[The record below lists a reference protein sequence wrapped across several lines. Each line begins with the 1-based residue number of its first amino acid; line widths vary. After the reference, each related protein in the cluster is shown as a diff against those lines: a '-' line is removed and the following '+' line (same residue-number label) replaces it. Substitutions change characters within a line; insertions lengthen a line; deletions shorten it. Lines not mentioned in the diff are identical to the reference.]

1 MAADPYKSR
10 LFNLLNRR
18 SLRLKDSLGR
28 VSRRAQNTIAL
39 AVQIVLYPLYLLV
52 QSARTAANQL
62 GNRIQQ
68 QFLPTAANP
77 TGEIEQF
84 LTSLADQETP
94 FIGIATNLEDQS
106 LVFVTTDL
114 QTVAI
119 ADNHQQKQ
127 INKQITT
134 ALANYAVAKRKIK
147 QLNRQYPPLL
157 PNFVNNSQNVL
168 PPIRWFWQLLRWE
181 QQGQV
186 AIAIDL
192 FQESH
197 LVATSPQLPLENLL
211 LNPQPILEVID
222 AKLANFEAKFLVLS
236 PEVPRNLIP
245 NPVNSGELVS
255 DTGTLDKNN
264 SYLWRIY
271 WFIYAAIE
279 HFWHQ
284 ETANLEYSLDAP
296 ALAGSSDLTVRNNLL
311 QAFRQRLQDWLE
323 KQTQED
329 PFTIGKLIQAAID
342 HFFAATP
349 SPLLATDSDQPWL
362 EVDDIFAISP
372 QPEEKPILNPG
383 ATVPTSL
390 GNSTKRK
397 FSQESKPKS
406 LQKITRATGKII
418 RPESLSETKLNP
430 DHARE
435 IIAPIK
441 NNPEEWLETEATPAG
456 YVKHPL
462 ERILEVLDAIIL
474 WVEELVIKIWRWLR
488 SDRRKSK
495 SRQRKR

>member
-18 SLRLKDSLGR
+18 WLRLQDSLGR
-28 VSRRAQNTIAL
+28 VSRHAKNTVAL
-39 AVQIVLYPLYLLV
+39 AAQIVLYPLYLLV
-52 QSARTAANQL
+52 QSARMAANQL
-62 GNRIQQ
+62 GNTIQK
-68 QFLPTAANP
+68 QFLPPAANP
-77 TGEIEQF
+77 TAAIEQF
-84 LTSLADQETP
+84 LETFSAGETP
-94 FIGIATNLEDQS
+94 FIGIATDLEAQT
-106 LVFVTTDL
+106 LVFVTPDL

-119 ADNHQQKQ
+119 ADKQQQKHIEQ
-127 INKQITT
+127 QITT

-157 PNFVNNSQNVL
+157 PSFAKNSQNVFL
-168 PPIRWFWQLLRWE
+168 PIRWFWQLLRWE

-197 LVATSPQLPLENLL
+197 LVTTSPQLSLEYFP

-236 PEVPRNLIP
+236 PEVPRDLIP
-245 NPVNSGELVS
+245 NPANSPELVNNG
-255 DTGTLDKNN
+255 GTMAQNN
-264 SYLWRIY
+264 SYLWSIY
-271 WFIYAAIE
+271 CFIYAAIE
-279 HFWHQ
+279 HFWQ
-284 ETANLEYSLDAP
+284 TETANLEYIQDSP
-296 ALAGSSDLTVRNNLL
+296 ALAGTSELTVRNNLP
-311 QAFRQRLQDWLE
+311 QAFPQRLQDWLE

-342 HFFAATP
+342 HFFAAPP
-349 SPLLATDSDQPWL
+349 SPYLVSVSDQPWL
-362 EVDDIFAISP
+362 EVDDVFAISP
-372 QPEEKPILNPG
+372 QPEEKPILNRAA
-383 ATVPTSL
+383 ATPPSL
-390 GNSTKRK
+390 GDNTKRK
-397 FSQESKPKS
+397 ISQESQPKS
-406 LQKITRATGKII
+406 LQKLTPSTGKMI
-418 RPESLSETKLNP
+418 PSESPPQTKLNP

-441 NNPEEWLETEATPAG
+441 NNQEEWLETEATPAG

-474 WVEELVIKIWRWLR
+474 WVEELVIKTWRWLR
-488 SDRRKSK
+488 GDRRKSK